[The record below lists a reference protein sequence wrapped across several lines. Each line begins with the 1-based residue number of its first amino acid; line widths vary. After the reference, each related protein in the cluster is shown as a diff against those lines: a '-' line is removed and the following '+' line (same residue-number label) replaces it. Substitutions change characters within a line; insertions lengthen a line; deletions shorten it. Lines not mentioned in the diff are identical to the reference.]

1 MKEFRRRGAAVLDDV
16 LITQQL
22 SSRPRRAVDQA
33 RVNDAFH
40 AMARALSDKPEHV
53 LQLLVDLVVQLCD
66 AGSAGVS
73 LRERAPGGGGHFR
86 WIAVG
91 GQLAGHAGTV
101 TPPRSLCGV
110 CVAHGAPQ
118 LFAQPA
124 RVFPYLADLAV
135 PVEEALVVPVDVHGE
150 SRGTLWA
157 FAHEATPGF
166 DGERLRTMTAL
177 AGFAGA
183 IVRQIDL
190 DGAPRL
196 ADRNGD
202 ASRLAAALSAAA
214 TAMQSLSVGDVLAV
228 AAEQARDILG
238 ARRAR
243 ATLTPHAGA
252 APTAGLSA
260 PLHDRD
266 GREVGVVRVADKAAG
281 DFTAEDEALLR
292 QLAAIASVAVDNA
305 RLYEQAQRARSAAE
319 AANAAKDEFLT
330 MLTHELRDPLGILL
344 QALGVLDRCGA
355 DAPEAARV
363 RGLMRHHVHHLA
375 RLLDDL
381 GDLARIS
388 RGKIQLR
395 ARVLDLRAVVDITV
409 QAYRDRFEAR
419 GQRLDVRLPERPV
432 HVYGDPTRLQ
442 QIAGNLLDNASRYT
456 PQGGAIWLTVEQVND
471 EVLVSVRDNGIGI
484 PPETLESI
492 FDLFAQR
499 SEFTREP
506 APRGDRGLGIGLTV
520 VRRLTEMHGGRVHA
534 HSAGPG
540 LGSEFVVRLRAV
552 RPSADARGG
561 AVRRGRRA
569 LRILVVADAGAADD
583 SLPHALER
591 EGHEVE
597 GCSRDPGSLAAALQ
611 RRPDVALIDL
621 AGIDTEQRGLA
632 AFLRAARDR
641 GVRLFAITGAGK
653 PEHVR
658 RALDAGFEGHLTKPV
673 ATDEV
678 LDILRVL

>member
-1 MKEFRRRGAAVLDDV
+1 M
-16 LITQQL
+16 
-22 SSRPRRAVDQA
+22 
-33 RVNDAFH
+33 
-40 AMARALSDKPEHV
+40 
-53 LQLLVDLVVQLCD
+53 
-66 AGSAGVS
+66 
-73 LRERAPGGGGHFR
+73 
-86 WIAVG
+86 
-91 GQLAGHAGTV
+91 
-101 TPPRSLCGV
+101 
-110 CVAHGAPQ
+110 
-118 LFAQPA
+118 
-124 RVFPYLADLAV
+124 
-135 PVEEALVVPVDVHGE
+135 
-150 SRGTLWA
+150 
-157 FAHEATPGF
+157 
-166 DGERLRTMTAL
+166 
-177 AGFAGA
+177 
-183 IVRQIDL
+183 
-190 DGAPRL
+190 
-196 ADRNGD
+196 
-202 ASRLAAALSAAA
+202 
-214 TAMQSLSVGDVLAV
+214 
-228 AAEQARDILG
+228 
-238 ARRAR
+238 
-243 ATLTPHAGA
+243 
-252 APTAGLSA
+252 
-260 PLHDRD
+260 
-266 GREVGVVRVADKAAG
+266 VRVADKAAG